1 MIDRL
6 DRVLSPVHLQTL
18 IAVIRTGS
26 FADAA
31 RRLGYT
37 ASAVSQ
43 QIAALERSIKMPLFE
58 RDARSIR
65 ATAAAEMLAL
75 RAQQALAGLEALN
88 SDIEAIAGGSLG
100 RIRLGS
106 FPTASHAIVPAAL
119 AAFSKEFPEV
129 DIQMDEGEPDELTG
143 LIEAGLLNLTL
154 VYQYDLVP
162 RRWPSNLAR
171 SSLLEESLVL
181 LLPAQHRLAGSSEV
195 ELAELR
201 DESWVSTREN
211 TAGAAC
217 LRRMCANAGFE
228 PTVNFQSDDYGVI
241 HAFVGSGLGVAV
253 VPSLSRLHHGGV
265 AAVRLAG
272 VDVRRRV
279 IALQRI
285 GDSNATIA
293 AMLTAL
299 GTAAAG
305 IADTNDFL
313 HVSDSE
319 R

>member
-1 MIDRL
+1 MLRPEQL
-6 DRVLSPVHLQTL
+6 RTL
-18 IAVIRTGS
+18 IAVVRTGS

-37 ASAVSQ
+37 SSAVSQ
-43 QIAALERSIKMPLFE
+43 QIAALERSIKVPLFE

-65 ATAAAEMLAL
+65 ATAAAEILAL
-75 RAQQALAGLEALN
+75 RAQQALAGLEALR
-88 SDIEAIAGGSLG
+88 SDIDEIAGGSLG

-119 AAFSKEFPEV
+119 AWFSKQYPAV
-129 DIQMDEGEPDELTG
+129 DIQLDEGEPDELIG
-143 LIEAGLLNLTL
+143 LIEDGLLNLTL

-162 RRWPSNLAR
+162 RRWPGNLLR
-171 SSLLEESLVL
+171 SPLLEESLVL

-201 DESWVSTREN
+201 DESWVSTRET
-211 TAGAAC
+211 TAGATC

-228 PTVNFQSDDYGVI
+228 PTINFQSNDYGVM

-253 VPSLSRLHHGGV
+253 VPSLSRLQHEGV
-265 AAVRLAG
+265 VGVVGVELAG
-272 VDVRRRV
+272 VEVRRRV
-279 IALQRI
+279 AALHRS
-285 GDSNATIA
+285 GDSNPTITTMLQALRSA
-293 AMLTAL
+293 AIE
-299 GTAAAG
+299 
-305 IADTNDFL
+305 IADT
-313 HVSDSE
+313 SDLLQACGTA